1 MGVLI
6 IALLSLFII
15 AYPYYRL
22 IIIAYYRPLYVLTTV
37 LNLLIAA
44 ETQL

>member
-6 IALLSLFII
+6 IASLLIVII
-15 AYPYYRL
+15 V
-22 IIIAYYRPLYVLTTV
+22 IIAYYRPLYVLTTV